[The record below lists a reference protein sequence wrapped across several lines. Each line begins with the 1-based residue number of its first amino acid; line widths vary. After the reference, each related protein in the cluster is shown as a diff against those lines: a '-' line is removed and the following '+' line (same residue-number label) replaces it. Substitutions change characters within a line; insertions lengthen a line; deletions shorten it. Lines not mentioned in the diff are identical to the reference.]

1 MATSV
6 VRHRDGRF
14 ENLFFSSMAVL
25 ILVMVF
31 LGFAHTYY
39 LAAVFE
45 ADALRYLRTEAIRL
59 AICALDAIP
68 VRKNAIA
75 HRT

>member
-1 MATSV
+1 MATGV

-25 ILVMVF
+25 ILVTVF
-31 LGFAHTYY
+31 LGLARTYY
-39 LAAVFE
+39 LPAVFK

-75 HRT
+75 QST

>member
-1 MATSV
+1 MT
-6 VRHRDGRF
+6 
-14 ENLFFSSMAVL
+14 VL
-25 ILVMVF
+25 ILVTVF
-31 LGFAHTYY
+31 LGFARTYY
-39 LAAVFE
+39 LAAVFK

-75 HRT
+75 HST